1 MKLEDFISMMER
13 IAPPDLALSY
23 DNVGLLIGTEKPC
36 IERVLVALDCTSAV
50 AEEAVRLN
58 CDLVL
63 THHPLFFEPV
73 RRILP
78 GDPKTVA
85 AYRMIQNGI
94 GLYAAHTNLDAV
106 DGGVNDALCELLALG
121 SVEKLLPDGLGRI
134 GIRDEIPLGSFARG
148 IEIALD
154 VSVRVVGDPMRLIR
168 RVAVIGGAGGGDAMA
183 ALKAGADVL
192 VTGEVKHH
200 EALAAHEMG
209 IALIQAGHYETERIV
224 LERLIS
230 RLQREDSR
238 IKYMLTLVE
247 KALFRSLE

>member
-1 MKLEDFISMMER
+1 MKLADFISMMER
-13 IAPPDLALSY
+13 IAPPELALSY
-23 DNVGLLIGTEKPC
+23 DNVGLLIGTEKTTV
-36 IERVLVALDCTSAV
+36 ERVLVALDCTSAV
-50 AEEAVRLN
+50 AEEAARLN

-63 THHPLFFEPV
+63 AHHPVFFEPV

-85 AYRMIQNGI
+85 AYRLIQNGI
-94 GLYAAHTNLDAV
+94 GLYAAHTNLDAA
-106 DGGVNDALCELLALG
+106 DGGVNDALSELLALG
-121 SVEKLLPDGLGRI
+121 CVEKLPPDGLGRI
-134 GIRDEIPLGSFARG
+134 GMRDEILLGSLARE

-154 VSVRVVGDPMRLIR
+154 ASVRVVGDPNRPIH
-168 RVAVIGGAGGGDAMA
+168 RVAVVGGAGGDAIA
-183 ALKAGADVL
+183 ARNAGADVL

-200 EALAAHEMG
+200 EALAAQEMG
-209 IALIQAGHYETERIV
+209 IALIQAGHYETERVV

-238 IKYMLTLVE
+238 IKYMLTLAE